1 MRGFADQHDTS
12 LGELPGLLDA
22 ERKQMP
28 SSLDR
33 DAAEN
38 GMRLPLGGL
47 RQFVIAQR
55 DQPFG
60 FLGGGDPHHAA
71 AVAGEGN
78 EYARTLRGVK
88 LGGDISMRPRM
99 ADVEGQC
106 RLVER
111 AAADLDAGCLPALRL
126 AAVRADHE
134 AGRQ

>member
-1 MRGFADQHDTS
+1 MRGFADQHDAS

-28 SSLDR
+28 SRLDR

-38 GMRLPLGGL
+38 GMRLPLRGF

-60 FLGGGDPHHAA
+60 FPGCGDPHHAA
-71 AVAGEGN
+71 AVAGQGN
-78 EYARTLRGVK
+78 ENARTLRGVK

-99 ADVEGQC
+99 ADVEGQR
-106 RLVER
+106 RLVEAR
-111 AAADLDAGCLPALRL
+111 G
-126 AAVRADHE
+126 
-134 AGRQ
+134 G